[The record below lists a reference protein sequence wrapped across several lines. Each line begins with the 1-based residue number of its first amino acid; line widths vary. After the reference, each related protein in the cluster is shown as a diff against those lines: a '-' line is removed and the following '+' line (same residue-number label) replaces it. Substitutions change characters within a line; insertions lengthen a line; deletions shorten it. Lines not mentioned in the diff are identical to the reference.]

1 MVDRNGLG
9 IVGCIFGGLTAAV
22 MLIACAVVL
31 DGADGSLAHDSLL
44 HDKATASI
52 ATWR

>member
-1 MVDRNGLG
+1 
-9 IVGCIFGGLTAAV
+9 

-31 DGADGSLAHDSLL
+31 DGADGSLAHDSFQR
-44 HDKATASI
+44 DRVTASI